1 MRGDRD
7 GIVNEWGM
15 VLCLVRKKPH
25 FLGDGSNGPETF
37 MSILGRVKKRKKR
50 NGWRKRENIEKQFKG
65 IGKIEVCISWLLVGR
80 RDMRCD
86 P

>member
-1 MRGDRD
+1 
-7 GIVNEWGM
+7 
-15 VLCLVRKKPH
+15 
-25 FLGDGSNGPETF
+25 

-65 IGKIEVCISWLLVGR
+65 IGKTEICISWLLVGR